1 MTVAPT
7 MIVKDRP
14 NARVSATPEPPPNRQ
29 RKRRQLGLRPAPGA
43 SDDVAHEANPASE
56 AGVGEYEDPTVALIV
71 QSNALLVDLVEDQR
85 RHFESKL
92 PGLGN
97 TIDALKNENQALK
110 LILENLR
117 ITQRGERGI
126 DGDRGPPGRDG
137 RDGAPGALGPRGDKG
152 AKGDPAPRLAT
163 WSVDAERFTVTP
175 VFGDAS
181 SGAAL
186 NLLELFQSY
195 DRAVS
200 EIEDRDLVEAA
211 HAARIE
217 SERQAEASRWER

>member
-1 MTVAPT
+1 LDLSADT
-7 MIVKDRP
+7 M
-14 NARVSATPEPPPNRQ
+14 NGAMARVAAKFAEVRAEFGNQ
-29 RKRRQLGLRPAPGA
+29 IEALR
-43 SDDVAHEANPASE
+43 
-56 AGVGEYEDPTVALIV
+56 
-71 QSNALLVDLVEDQR
+71 
-85 RHFESKL
+85 
-92 PGLGN
+92 
-97 TIDALKNENQALK
+97 NENVALK

-137 RDGAPGALGPRGDKG
+137 RDAAPGALGPRGNKG
-152 AKGDPAPRLAT
+152 EPAPRLAT

-175 VFGDAS
+175 VFGDGS

-200 EIEDRDLVEAA
+200 EIEDHDLVEAA
-211 HAARIE
+211 RQAPAE
-217 SERQAEASRWER
+217 SGRQAEASRWAK

>member
-1 MTVAPT
+1 MTQEPT
-7 MIVKDRP
+7 VIYKAKRDAGPR
-14 NARVSATPEPPPNRQ
+14 AAPPPPS
-29 RKRRQLGLRPAPGA
+29 KARRRRPLGLAPGGAA
-43 SDDVAHEANPASE
+43 SDDPVHEAR
-56 AGVGEYEDPTVALIV
+56 GEPLDMDDQGGDPVIALV
-71 QSNALLVDLVEDQR
+71 SQSGELLVQLIEAQR
-85 RHFESKL
+85 RHFEGKL
-92 PGLGN
+92 GGLAN
-97 TIDALKNENQALK
+97 TIGALQNENQALR

-137 RDGAPGALGPRGDKG
+137 RDGAPGAVGPRGDKG
-152 AKGDPAPRLAT
+152 AKGDPVPRLAT

-175 VFGDAS
+175 VFGDGS

-200 EIEDRDLVEAA
+200 EIEDHDLVEAA
-211 HAARIE
+211 RASRAVTE
-217 SERQAEASRWER
+217 AETEASRWAR